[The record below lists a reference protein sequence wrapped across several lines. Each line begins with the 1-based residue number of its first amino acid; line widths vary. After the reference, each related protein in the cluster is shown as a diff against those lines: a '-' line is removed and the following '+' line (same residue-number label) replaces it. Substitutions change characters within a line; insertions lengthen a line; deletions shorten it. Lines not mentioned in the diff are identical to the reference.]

1 MSFINI
7 GKSRTGIIGMHP
19 HADENTPSPAK
30 KKPQLQASDS
40 QAIRDAYRAITHK
53 TSTTPKSLDL
63 DSLFADLDL
72 KDLDKGKTGV

>member
-7 GKSRTGIIGMHP
+7 GKSSRTGLIGMNP
-19 HADENTPSPAK
+19 HAEEKTPK
-30 KKPQLQASDS
+30 KKFQLQAADT
-40 QAIRDAYRAITHK
+40 QTVKDAYRAITHK

-72 KDLDKGKTGV
+72 KDLDKGKTEV